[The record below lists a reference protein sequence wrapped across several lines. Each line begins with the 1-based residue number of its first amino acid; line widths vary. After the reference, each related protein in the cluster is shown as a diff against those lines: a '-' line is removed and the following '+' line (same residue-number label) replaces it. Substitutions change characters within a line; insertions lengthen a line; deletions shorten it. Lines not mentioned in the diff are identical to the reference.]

1 MSSPAVILQ
10 SGRTR
15 SLELRH
21 PWVLSGSVQRV
32 EGSPAAGDLVAVRAA
47 SGEVLGFGDFDPDT
61 QIRVRM
67 LAFGK
72 DAPDEDA
79 WLEARLA
86 AALAWRT
93 PHPLL
98 AGTNALRLAHAEADG
113 LPGLVIDRYADWL
126 ALRAGT
132 PAMLRRAPKLGEILA
147 RLTGA
152 RGAWLRTEG
161 APGATLFGE
170 VPQEPIE
177 IEERGRRYAVDL
189 RHGQKTGF
197 YLDQRDARD
206 LFAKLARGAR
216 TLDLFAHTGGFSCA
230 ALQGGA
236 ASVVAV
242 ESSDQALRLLARNAP
257 GVEAIAGDV
266 NAFLRDDARSYDL
279 IAVDPPPFAKKKR
292 DVPAACR
299 AYKDLNLRAFAR
311 AAEGA
316 HVLTWSCSHHV
327 EAELFRKVVFGAAHD
342 ARREV
347 QLLASL
353 AAPPDHPVALEH
365 PQGEYLKGLLL
376 RVGGRAA

>member
-1 MSSPAVILQ
+1 MPGASVLLQ
-10 SGRTR
+10 PDRAR
-15 SLELRH
+15 SLALRH
-21 PWVLSGSVQRV
+21 PWVLSGSVARV
-32 EGSPAAGDLVAVRAA
+32 EGSPAAGDVVAVRAA
-47 SGEVLGFGDFDPDT
+47 SGEVLGYGDFDPDA

-72 DAPDEDA
+72 DAPDENA

-86 AALAWRT
+86 QALAWRAA
-93 PHPLL
+93 HPLL
-98 AGTNALRLAHAEADG
+98 ADTDALRLAHAEADG

-132 PAMLRRAPKLGEILA
+132 PGMLRRAARVGEILA
-147 RLTGA
+147 KLTGA
-152 RGAWLRTEG
+152 RGAWLRAEN
-161 APGATLFGE
+161 APGVTLFGD
-170 VPQEPIE
+170 VPETPVE
-177 IEERGRRYAVDL
+177 IQERGRRYRVDL

-206 LFAKLARGAR
+206 LFAKLARGANA
-216 TLDLFAHTGGFSCA
+216 LDLFAHTGGFACA

-242 ESSDQALRLLARNAP
+242 ESSDTALRLLAQNAP
-257 GVEAIAGDV
+257 AAEAVGADV
-266 NAFLRDDARSYDL
+266 NVFLRDDARSYEL
-279 IAVDPPPFAKKKR
+279 IAVDPPPFAKRKR

-299 AYKDLNLRAFAR
+299 AYKDLNLRALAR

-316 HVLTWSCSHHV
+316 HVLTFSCSHHV
-327 EAELFRKVVFGAAHD
+327 EPELFRKVVFGAAHD

-347 QLLASL
+347 QLLATL
-353 AAPPDHPVALEH
+353 GAPPDHPVALEH

-376 RVGGRAA
+376 RVGGRAR